1 MRVAE
6 ALSYLVVGDEGLED
20 LERDDVQKDVSI
32 GADCIDW
39 GVLPCLEPIA
49 IEQVVGLH
57 THTNYVSDKL
67 FSQS

>member
-1 MRVAE
+1 MSVVE

-49 IEQVVGLH
+49 IE
-57 THTNYVSDKL
+57 
-67 FSQS
+67 